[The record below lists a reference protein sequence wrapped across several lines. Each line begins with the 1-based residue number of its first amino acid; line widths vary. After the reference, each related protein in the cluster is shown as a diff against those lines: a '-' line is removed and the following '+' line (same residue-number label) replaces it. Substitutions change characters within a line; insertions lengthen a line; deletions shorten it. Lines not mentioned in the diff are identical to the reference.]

1 MALLPFPGGSPATGS
16 PAPSDDDP
24 WNDTANGEPP
34 GARMSFLDHLE
45 ELRKRLMVSAAAL
58 GVGMLISFLFIDR
71 LYAFIM
77 RPLALMIPAGG
88 KMQYTEPT
96 EAFILY
102 LKIAFLAGI
111 VLAAPVILW
120 QLWLFIAP
128 GLYSKEKKFALP
140 FILMGTIFF
149 VLGAVFSHYML
160 FPWTWRFLASFS
172 TEWVVFQPKIDP
184 TFSLYSKML
193 LGMGLVFQ
201 MPTIVFFLAK
211 MGVVTAGFLLRNFK
225 YAFLIIFIAA
235 AVITP
240 TGDMLTQTLF
250 ATPMVVLYLLSI
262 VIAWIFGK
270 KRQPKAEA
278 EP

>member
-1 MALLPFPGGSPATGS
+1 MPLIPFPGAEREADGEAWG
-16 PAPSDDDP
+16 DDGGE
-24 WNDTANGEPP
+24 TA
-34 GARMSFLDHLE
+34 GARMSFLEHLE
-45 ELRKRLMVSAAAL
+45 ELRKRLLVCVVAL
-58 GVGMLISFLFIDR
+58 GVGFLVAFAFIDR

-77 RPLALMIPAGG
+77 RPLAEMLPKGA

-111 VLAAPVILW
+111 FLSAPVILW

-128 GLYSKEKKFALP
+128 GLYSKEKKFAVP
-140 FILMGTIFF
+140 FILMGSAFF
-149 VLGAVFSHYML
+149 VAGALFSHYML

-172 TEWVVFQPKIDP
+172 SDWVVFQPKIEP

-211 MGVVTAGFLLRNFK
+211 MGLVSARFLLRNFK
-225 YAFLIIFIAA
+225 YAFLIIFIVA

-250 ATPMVVLYLLSI
+250 ATPMVALYLVSI

-270 KRQPKAEA
+270 KRVKADPA
-278 EP
+278 T